1 MQYIDLSFIIG
12 VVAVLL
18 VALLVRKVWPVIE
31 AILPPSLLLFVKWFA
46 ETVVNAVE
54 VEYGGGEGEI
64 KRREAFKRIM
74 NMIRP
79 FVEYLETRGFTLDA
93 ERVYEAIEA
102 AWNKM
107 NTEQIK
113 AGVKPVAPEEVIE

>member
-31 AILPPSLLLFVKWFA
+31 AILPPSLLLFIKWFA

-54 VEYGGGEGEI
+54 VEYGGGEGEA
-64 KRREAFKRIM
+64 KRREAFQRIM
-74 NMIRP
+74 KMIQP
-79 FVEYLETRGFTLDA
+79 FVDYLETRGFTLDA

-113 AGVKPVAPEEVIE
+113 AGVKPVDQQEAIE

>member
-1 MQYIDLSFIIG
+1 MQYIDLSFVIG
-12 VVAVLL
+12 AVAVLL
-18 VALLVRKVWPVIE
+18 IALLARKVWPVIE
-31 AILPPSLLLFVKWFA
+31 ALLPPSLLLFVKWFA

-54 VEYGGGEGEI
+54 VEYGGGEGEL

-74 NMIRP
+74 KMIQP

-93 ERVYEAIEA
+93 ARVYEAIEA

-107 NTEQIK
+107 NTDQIK
-113 AGVKPVAPEEVIE
+113 AGVKPADPQEAIE

>member
-1 MQYIDLSFIIG
+1 MQYIDLSFVIG
-12 VVAVLL
+12 AVAVLL
-18 VALLVRKVWPVIE
+18 IALLTRKVWPVIE
-31 AILPPSLLLFVKWFA
+31 ALLPPSLLLFVKWFA

-54 VEYGGGEGEI
+54 VEYGGGEGEL

-74 NMIRP
+74 KMIKP
-79 FVEYLETRGFTLDA
+79 LVGYLETRGFTLDA

-107 NTEQIK
+107 NTDQIK
-113 AGVKPVAPEEVIE
+113 AGVKPADPQEAIE

>member
-1 MQYIDLSFIIG
+1 MQYIDLSFVIG
-12 VVAVLL
+12 AIAVLL
-18 VALLVRKVWPVIE
+18 IVLLTRKVWPVIE
-31 AILPPSLLLFVKWFA
+31 ALLPPSLLLFVKWFA

-54 VEYGGGEGEI
+54 VEYGGGEGEL

-74 NMIRP
+74 KMIKP
-79 FVEYLETRGFTLDA
+79 LVGYLETRGFTLDA

-107 NTEQIK
+107 NTDQIK
-113 AGVKPVAPEEVIE
+113 AGVKPADPQEAIE